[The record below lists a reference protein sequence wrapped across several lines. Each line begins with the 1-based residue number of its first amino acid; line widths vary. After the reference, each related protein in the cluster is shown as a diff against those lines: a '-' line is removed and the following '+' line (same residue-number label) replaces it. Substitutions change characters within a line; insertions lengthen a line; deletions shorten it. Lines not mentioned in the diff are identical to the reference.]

1 MTRFWTP
8 QSICGIRR
16 VAYAAAINVFAGLK
30 AARPEFEHRQYP
42 MPTPTD
48 TLGQLRA
55 GQLKGI
61 QRLDLGCGLT
71 EFPPEIFDLADSL
84 QVLNLSGNALTS
96 LPDDLPRLH
105 QLRVIF
111 GSDNRFTALPPV
123 LGQCPQLQMVGFKA
137 NQIHSVPAA
146 ALPPQLRWLIL
157 TDNQIEAL
165 PASIGDCS
173 QMQKLMLAGNRLQQ
187 LPAQLAHCQQL
198 ELLRISANQLDVMP
212 PWLVDLPRL
221 AWLACAGNPFS
232 DVYSQAHQHTPS
244 SAIEWRNLRLQH
256 VLGEGASGVI
266 YQALLSTRR
275 DDSHEN
281 CAPSTVAVKLFKG
294 TVTSDGWPHSELAAC
309 LAAATKPH
317 PNVIPVIGPLAGHPE
332 GSAGLV
338 MQLVPPRFTTL
349 AGPPSLQTCTRDV
362 YPAGSRFSLQ
372 KIMRI
377 GLGVARAAA
386 HLHTRGLLHGDLYAH
401 NVQSDADGFCLLGDM
416 GGASFLPAD
425 QAASQA
431 LQRLE
436 VRAFGCLLEELL
448 AHGIQAPSAALTAL
462 QARCLGTP
470 AQRPLFDEI
479 VQSLA

>member
-1 MTRFWTP
+1 
-8 QSICGIRR
+8 
-16 VAYAAAINVFAGLK
+16 
-30 AARPEFEHRQYP
+30 

-48 TLGQLRA
+48 TLDQLRA

-61 QRLDLGCGLT
+61 RRLDLGCGLT
-71 EFPPEIFDLADSL
+71 EFPREIFDLADSL
-84 QVLNLSGNALTS
+84 QALNLSGNALTS

-111 GSDNRFTALPPV
+111 ASSNRFTELPAV

-137 NQIHSVPAA
+137 NQIRSVPAA

-187 LPAQLAHCQQL
+187 LPDQLAQCQQL
-198 ELLRISANQLDVMP
+198 ELLRISANQLGVMP

-232 DVYSQAHQHTPS
+232 DLHAQVHQHAPS
-244 SAIEWRNLRLQH
+244 TAIDWRNLRLQQ

-266 YQALLSTRR
+266 YQALLTTHR
-275 DDSHEN
+275 DSNPEN
-281 CAPSTVAVKLFKG
+281 CEPRAVALKLFKG
-294 TVTSDGWPHSELAAC
+294 AVTSDGWPHSELAAC
-309 LAAATKPH
+309 LTVATEPH

-332 GSAGLV
+332 GTAGLV
-338 MQLVPPRFTTL
+338 MQLIPPRFTTL

-362 YPAGSRFSLQ
+362 YPAGSRFSQQ

-377 GLGVARAAA
+377 ALGVARAAA
-386 HLHTRGLLHGDLYAH
+386 HLHALGLLHGDLYAH
-401 NVQSDADGFCLLGDM
+401 NLQCDADGFCLLGDM

-425 QAASQA
+425 KTASQA

-448 AHGIQAPSAALTAL
+448 AHGVQAPPAALVAL
-462 QARCLGTP
+462 QTRCLGTP
-470 AQRPLFDEI
+470 AQRPLFEEI
-479 VQSLA
+479 VQSLEGVRA

>member
-1 MTRFWTP
+1 M
-8 QSICGIRR
+8 S
-16 VAYAAAINVFAGLK
+16 L
-30 AARPEFEHRQYP
+30 P

-48 TLGQLRA
+48 TLDQLRA

-84 QVLNLSGNALTS
+84 RVLNLSGNALTS

-111 GSDNRFTALPPV
+111 GSDNRFTELPAV
-123 LGQCPQLQMVGFKA
+123 LGQCTQLQMVGFKA
-137 NQIHSVPAA
+137 NQIRNVPAA

-165 PASIGDCS
+165 PASIGECS
-173 QMQKLMLAGNRLQQ
+173 QMQKLMLAGNRLRQ
-187 LPAQLAHCQQL
+187 LPDQLAQCQQL
-198 ELLRISANQLDVMP
+198 ELLRISANQLNAMP
-212 PWLVDLPRL
+212 PWLVGLPRL

-232 DVYSQAHQHTPS
+232 DVHAQAHQHAPPA
-244 SAIEWRNLRLQH
+244 AIEWRNLHLQH

-266 YQALLSTRR
+266 YQALLTTGR
-275 DDSHEN
+275 DGHHDN
-281 CAPSTVAVKLFKG
+281 CEPGPVAVKLFKG
-294 TVTSDGWPHSELAAC
+294 AVTSDGWPHSELAAC
-309 LAAATKPH
+309 LAAARQPH
-317 PNVIPVIGPLAGHPE
+317 PNVIPVIGPLTGHP
-332 GSAGLV
+332 GGTAGLV
-338 MQLVPPRFTTL
+338 MQLIPPRFTTL

-362 YPAGSRFSLQ
+362 YPPGSCFSQQ

-377 GLGVARAAA
+377 ALGVARAAA
-386 HLHTRGLLHGDLYAH
+386 HLHARGLLHGDLYAH
-401 NVQSDADGFCLLGDM
+401 NLQCDADGYCLLGDM

-425 QAASQA
+425 KTASQA

-448 AHGIQAPSAALTAL
+448 AHSVQAPPAALTAL

-470 AQRPLFDEI
+470 AQRPMFEEI
-479 VQSLA
+479 VQSLT

>member
-1 MTRFWTP
+1 
-8 QSICGIRR
+8 
-16 VAYAAAINVFAGLK
+16 
-30 AARPEFEHRQYP
+30 

-48 TLGQLRA
+48 SLDQLRA

-71 EFPPEIFDLADSL
+71 EFPREIFDLADSL

-105 QLRVIF
+105 HLRVIF
-111 GSDNRFTALPPV
+111 ASSNLFTELPAV
-123 LGQCPQLQMVGFKA
+123 LGQCPQLEMVGFKA
-137 NQIHSVPAA
+137 NQIQNGSAA
-146 ALPPQLRWLIL
+146 ALPPPLRWLIL

-165 PASIGDCS
+165 PASIGECTRL
-173 QMQKLMLAGNRLQQ
+173 QKLMLAGNRLRQ
-187 LPAQLAHCQQL
+187 LPDQLAQCQQL

-232 DVYSQAHQHTPS
+232 DSYAQALQHAPPA
-244 SAIEWRNLRLQH
+244 AIAWRNLRLQQ

-266 YQALLSTRR
+266 YQALLKT
-275 DDSHEN
+275 DQDSHHDSCE
-281 CAPSTVAVKLFKG
+281 PGSVAVKLFKG
-294 TVTSDGWPHSELAAC
+294 AVTSDGWPHSELAAC
-309 LAAATKPH
+309 LAVARQPH
-317 PNVIPVIGPLAGHPE
+317 PNLIPVIGPLAGHPQ
-332 GSAGLV
+332 GTAGLV

-349 AGPPSLQTCTRDV
+349 AGPPNLQTCTRDV
-362 YPAGSRFSLQ
+362 YPAGSRFSTQ

-377 GLGVARAAA
+377 AFGVARAAA
-386 HLHTRGLLHGDLYAH
+386 HLHALGLLHGDVYAH
-401 NVQSDADGFCLLGDM
+401 NLQCDADGFCLLGDM

-431 LQRLE
+431 LQRLD

-448 AHGIQAPSAALTAL
+448 AHSVQAPAAALAAL

>member
-1 MTRFWTP
+1 
-8 QSICGIRR
+8 
-16 VAYAAAINVFAGLK
+16 
-30 AARPEFEHRQYP
+30 
-42 MPTPTD
+42 MPTSLD
-48 TLGQLRA
+48 NLGQLRA

-84 QVLNLSGNALTS
+84 EVLNLSGNALTS

-105 QLRVIF
+105 KLRVIF
-111 GSDNRFTALPPV
+111 GSDNLFTELPSV

-137 NQIHSVPAA
+137 NQIRNVPAT

-157 TDNQIEAL
+157 TDNQIDAL

-187 LPAQLAHCQQL
+187 LPIELAQCQKL
-198 ELLRISANQLDVMP
+198 ELLRISANQLGTMP
-212 PWLVDLPRL
+212 PWLVHLPRL

-232 DVYSQAHQHTPS
+232 DLHSPALQHTPS
-244 SAIEWRNLRLQH
+244 TAIEWRNLHLQQ
-256 VLGEGASGVI
+256 VLGEGASGII
-266 YQALLSTRR
+266 YQALLSNHQ
-275 DDSHEN
+275 DSDYDN
-281 CAPSTVAVKLFKG
+281 CHPRTVAVKLFKG

-309 LAAATKPH
+309 LAAAKEPH
-317 PNVIPVIGPLAGHPE
+317 ANMIQVIGPLTGHPE

-338 MQLVPPRFTTL
+338 MQLIPPRFVTL
-349 AGPPSLQTCTRDV
+349 AGPPSLQTCTRDI
-362 YPAGSRFSLQ
+362 YPAGSDFSQQ

-377 GLGVARAAA
+377 ALGVARAAA
-386 HLHTRGLLHGDLYAH
+386 HLHAQGLLHGDLYAH
-401 NVQSDADGFCLLGDM
+401 NVQCDADGFCLLGDM

-425 QAASQA
+425 PAASQA

-436 VRAFGCLLEELL
+436 VRAFGYLLEELL
-448 AHGIQAPSAALTAL
+448 AHGMQAPPAALTTV
-462 QARCLGTP
+462 QARCLGAP
-470 AQRPLFDEI
+470 AQRPLFNEI